1 MGFQKCEF
9 LDKMRIFA
17 PVCSFDV
24 RDREFDELL
33 QIYSHLFD
41 IFELGIDVSTQ
52 NVVSKS
58 CLKKSKIVQN
68 VLAKIPK
75 LS

>member
-1 MGFQKCEF
+1 M
-9 LDKMRIFA
+9 
-17 PVCSFDV
+17 CSFDV
-24 RDREFDELL
+24 RDREFDGFL

-58 CLKKSKIVQN
+58 CLKNQN